1 MEMYKC
7 ANAVCIPPDKK
18 QSVEEAIARFLEAE
32 TNIVSPIHVHVTLTL
47 DSLNQVAE
55 MRTAWRMDKEEA
67 KRLGQRMTF
76 SRAIGLN
83 GRLYR
88 FSEQNAVRLNP
99 FFGDEIVKTFLY
111 LREHIPHLGQHLI
124 FTTFQIPPNYTPMKL
139 VINLNPQ
146 NNEGL
151 KILKYFITDCL
162 GQSDN
167 DWFAL
172 RFHISIDHKTG
183 VVNSL
188 YFGTGW
194 QTPPWAEMRDRGPS
208 FSEKE
213 RFQSFFANWFK
224 EAGISNNPTTSE
236 EVVRFFEVMLKACPD
251 LSEYFTI
258 IEK

>member
-1 MEMYKC
+1 MELYKC
-7 ANAVCIPPDKK
+7 ACSVRIPPEKK
-18 QSVEEAIARFLEAE
+18 QLVEDAIARFIESE
-32 TNIVSPIHVHVTLTL
+32 TNMESPIYIHVTLTL

-55 MRTAWRMDKEEA
+55 MRTGWQMNKEEA

-88 FSEQNAVRLNP
+88 YSEQNGVRLNP
-99 FFGDEIVKTFLY
+99 FYGDEIVKTFHY
-111 LREHIPHLGQHLI
+111 LREHIPQLGQHLT
-124 FTTFQIPPNYTPMKL
+124 FTSYQIPPNYTPMKL
-139 VINLNPQ
+139 AISLNPQ
-146 NNEGL
+146 DNEGL
-151 KILKYFITDCL
+151 KILKGFIIDCL

-194 QTPPWAEMRDRGPS
+194 ETPQWAEVGDRGPT
-208 FSEKE
+208 FAEKE
-213 RFQSFFANWFK
+213 RFQWFFINWFK
-224 EAGISNNPTTSE
+224 EAGISTNPTTSE
-236 EVVRFFEVMLKACPD
+236 EVVRFFVVMLKACPK

>member
-1 MEMYKC
+1 MR
-7 ANAVCIPPDKK
+7 IPPDKK
-18 QSVEEAIARFLEAE
+18 ELVEEAIARFLESE

-55 MRTAWRMDKEEA
+55 MRTGWQMDKEEA

-88 FSEQNAVRLNP
+88 YSEQNAVRLNP
-99 FFGDEIVKTFLY
+99 FFGNEIVKTFLY
-111 LREHIPHLGQHLI
+111 LREHIPHLEQHLI

-151 KILKYFITDCL
+151 KILKDFITDCL

-194 QTPPWAEMRDRGPS
+194 ETPQWAEAGDRGPT

-213 RFQSFFANWFK
+213 RFQSFFANWFR
-224 EAGISNNPTTSE
+224 EAGISTNPTTSE
-236 EVVRFFEVMLKACPD
+236 EVVRFFEVMLKACSK

>member
-1 MEMYKC
+1 MELYKC
-7 ANAVCIPPDKK
+7 ACSVRIPPDKK
-18 QSVEEAIARFLEAE
+18 PLVEEAIARFLEAE
-32 TNIVSPIHVHVTLTL
+32 TNIVSPIHVHVSLKL
-47 DSLNQVAE
+47 DSLNQVSE
-55 MRTAWRMDKEEA
+55 LRTGWQMDKDEA

-88 FSEQNAVRLNP
+88 YSEQNAVRLNP

-151 KILKYFITDCL
+151 KILKDFITDCL

-194 QTPPWAEMRDRGPS
+194 ETPQWAEAGDRGPT

-213 RFQSFFANWFK
+213 RFQSFFANWFR
-224 EAGISNNPTTSE
+224 EAGISTNPTTNE
-236 EVVRFFEVMLKACPD
+236 AIVRFFEVMLKACPD